1 MSLTRKRNRP
11 YLAITIVFLVV
22 ITYFGTVRIISYT
35 IGNKG
40 EVTTTTNNIENTI
53 NLFDDS
59 QMHMITLAMTSGEY
73 QNMLTTY
80 TETKEKD
87 YYKVDIIIDG
97 VTIEDVEVRLKWNSS
112 LMQAAGTRW
121 NWGQNGKM
129 ENFSWMIAN
138 PWIASGTQEEIRQM
152 IGWYGWASGDNNTDY
167 LPLLIKF
174 DKYVDWQTYEWH
186 SQIALRK
193 AWFSDTTLLAEP
205 AAYTVYQSL
214 WQPAPETSY
223 GHIQIDGKD
232 SHLYI
237 VSEVV
242 DDDIY
247 LERYFSGDDGILFKV
262 DSFSSFRYLGEDPT
276 LYTETFEQASNEN
289 DDDSAQL
296 IRMLKF
302 VSQST
307 TWAFSEHIDEYID
320 VDSVLHILAIDTFM
334 SNSDSF
340 GGAGNN
346 YYLYYCKSEQKFY
359 MLTRDQNLAFWWM
372 WWWGMW
378 GMGSWMQMPG
388 WGQLPPGVTTG
399 DMEKFMARM
408 WWSGQRQMLP
418 GMNDNGNERPEWM
431 ANMWWGMWGSKTNDL
446 KDRLLANETFKKK
459 YDEIYQ
465 QIKEKI
471 YTDWILDSFFDTRTS
486 TFLARNDTHEL
497 INKET
502 YTQWVEKLKSFLQ
515 QRKTTTS
522 DEINNLKMWWGR

>member
-1 MSLTRKRNRP
+1 MKD
-11 YLAITIVFLVV
+11 
-22 ITYFGTVRIISYT
+22 
-35 IGNKG
+35 GN
-40 EVTTTTNNIENTI
+40 I
-53 NLFDDS
+53 
-59 QMHMITLAMTSGEY
+59 
-73 QNMLTTY
+73 
-80 TETKEKD
+80 
-87 YYKVDIIIDG
+87 
-97 VTIEDVEVRLKWNSS
+97 
-112 LMQAAGTRW
+112 
-121 NWGQNGKM
+121 
-129 ENFSWMIAN
+129 ENFSWGLAN
-138 PWIASGTQEEIRQM
+138 TWIASWMQEEIRQM
-152 IGWYGWASGDNNTDY
+152 IWWYGWASGDNNTDY

-174 DKYVDWQTYEWH
+174 DKYVDGQTYQWR

-205 AAYTVYQSL
+205 AAYAVYQSL

-223 GHIQIDGKD
+223 GHIQIDGKEP
-232 SHLYI
+232 HLYI

-242 DDDIY
+242 DDEIY
-247 LERYFSGDDGILFKV
+247 LNRYFSGDDGILFKV
-262 DSFSSFRYLGEDPT
+262 DSFSSFSYLGEDPT
-276 LYTETFEQASNEN
+276 LYTEIFEQATNEN

-296 IRMLKF
+296 IDMLKF

-307 TWAFSEHIDEYID
+307 TWEFAEHINEYID
-320 VDSVLHILAIDTFM
+320 VDSVLYILAIDTFM

-372 WWWGMW
+372 WWWMW
-378 GMGSWMQMPG
+378 GMWSGMQMPG

-408 WWSGQRQMLP
+408 WSGERQTPPEM
-418 GMNDNGNERPEWM
+418 NGNINERTEWM
-431 ANMWWGMWGSKTNDL
+431 EENIWWWMWSSKTNDL
-446 KDRLLANETFKKK
+446 KDRLLANETFKKH
-459 YDEIYQ
+459 YDEIYE

-471 YTDWILDSFFDTRTS
+471 YTEWILDTFFDTRTS
-486 TFLARNDTHEL
+486 TFLARNNTHEL
-497 INKET
+497 IKKET

>member
-11 YLAITIVFLVV
+11 YLAITIVFLLVV
-22 ITYFGTVRIISYT
+22 TYFGTVRIISFN

-40 EVTTTTNNIENTI
+40 EITTTTNNIENTVD
-53 NLFDDS
+53 LFDDI
-59 QMHMITLAMTSGEY
+59 QMHTITLAMTSGEY

-80 TETKEKD
+80 TETQEKD
-87 YYKVDIIIDG
+87 YYKIDIIIDG
-97 VTIEDVEVRLKWNSS
+97 ITIEDVGVRLKWNSS
-112 LMQAAGTRW
+112 LMQVAGTRW
-121 NWGQNGKM
+121 MGWDRPQGMQ
-129 ENFSWMIAN
+129 FPQWWT
-138 PWIASGTQEEIRQM
+138 WINMTWIEESMRQM
-152 IGWYGWASGDNNTDY
+152 IWWYWWASWDNNTDY

-174 DKYVDWQTYEWH
+174 DKYVDGQTYEWR

-205 AAYTVYQSL
+205 ATYTVYQSL

-223 GHIQIDGKD
+223 GHIQIDGKEP
-232 SHLYI
+232 HLYI

-242 DDDIY
+242 DDEIY
-247 LERYFSGDDGILFKV
+247 LNRYFSGDDGILFKV

-276 LYTETFEQASNEN
+276 LYTEIFEQASNEN

-296 IRMLKF
+296 INMLKF

-307 TWAFSEHIDEYID
+307 TWEFAEHINEYID
-320 VDSVLHILAIDTFM
+320 IDSVLHVLAIDTFM

-346 YYLYYCKSEQKFY
+346 YYLYYCKSENKFY

-372 WWWGMW
+372 WWGMW
-378 GMGSWMQMPG
+378 GMWSWMQMPDWMQIPG
-388 WGQLPPGVTTG
+388 WRQLPPGVTTG
-399 DMEKFMARM
+399 DIEKFMARM
-408 WWSGQRQMLP
+408 WWSGERQMP
-418 GMNDNGNERPEWM
+418 GWIWK
-431 ANMWWGMWGSKTNDL
+431 NMWWGMWGNKTNDL
-446 KDRLLANETFKKK
+446 KDRLLANETFKKQ
-459 YDEIYQ
+459 YDKIYE

-471 YTDWILDSFFDTRTS
+471 YSEWLLDRFFDTRTS
-486 TFLARNDTHEL
+486 TFLARNGNHEL
-497 INKET
+497 IKKET

-522 DEINNLKMWWGR
+522 DEIKNLKMWWGR